1 MCLAGY
7 TPDVDGACEPCPA
20 NSEKNAPSNDPCVC
34 SAGYEPDANAT
45 GTCTACAAGKL
56 KETPGQHACLNE
68 CLSCGQNHYM
78 AVQCQPL
85 GASQCLPCP
94 DHSIT
99 VSELPVYA
107 HFDGGSEP
115 AETFDGSGLHHAA
128 SLNLFN
134 ASWTLLLKIRKGT
147 DAATGKALVL
157 GRQAPGHN
165 HLEVQLVNGYWQLL
179 VSIDGNLKSDF
190 EATEGTCTPCEQGLE
205 HLYPQNKN
213 ATTAYDEI
221 RIHIPRNG
229 VVRFAVND
237 VETTYGAGAFAWLD
251 TASNVTL
258 AGEVQAD
265 AGLACSIAGFYAY
278 NRDLSLHEAADE
290 FAKIKANLHD
300 AVYKTVAARGEA
312 SASVCLCTAGF
323 YGDGEAGCR
332 ACPKGTDSVFNTTLK
347 DDCVGQRCDANEYWD
362 EAFGGCQPCPAN
374 STSAY
379 GDNDCAC
386 AETDFPTTE
395 TQVTVV
401 PNDYGERWEF
411 YDDRT
416 PDKPGFGFYY
426 LADFS
431 LTISP
436 DSAYIWVSVASGFQK
451 YTPEEGDRVGGF
463 GVGLGWPVFHL
474 KMSHDGNYFF
484 GCAPV
489 LEGDLS
495 DNAFSKT
502 KSKVYKWEINQDHP
516 QELEIDGFC
525 GNFENAAGWGQNGL
539 EGNVLMSNDGSFV
552 LIYSREHHT
561 NSYRTWLYK
570 ISVESF
576 TVMQT
581 IDFGTG
587 TTPEHR
593 SYNPITTMALSQDD
607 QQIYYQYNKYDGVDS
622 CTVTLVDSRIS
633 DNCCRIFVEYLSND
647 IDPTQDTQLAVN
659 DGQCEISN
667 FKNGWTYWTPRSFL
681 LSSDGNVLYQL
692 KNKIPYLQIYSFDIR
707 TGEYAEET
715 PLRQLTGVEK
725 MAINSW
731 EMSPDRKFVLMG
743 AIDSM
748 GTARYAIYSTGSE
761 VKAVTTASCA
771 PCPTNSSPQ
780 YGVELQSVFEPRTAA
795 DCKCN
800 PGFFGNA
807 TGEGCQ
813 VCGAKLFV
821 P

>member
-1 MCLAGY
+1 
-7 TPDVDGACEPCPA
+7 
-20 NSEKNAPSNDPCVC
+20 
-34 SAGYEPDANAT
+34 
-45 GTCTACAAGKL
+45 
-56 KETPGQHACLNE
+56 
-68 CLSCGQNHYM
+68 M
-78 AVQCQPL
+78 AVQCQAL

-134 ASWTLLLKIRKGT
+134 ASWTLLFKIRKST

-190 EATEGTCTPCEQGLE
+190 EATEGTCTPCSQGLE

-229 VVRFAVND
+229 VVRFAVNN

-251 TASNVTL
+251 MASNVTL

-278 NRDLSLHEAADE
+278 NRDLLLHEAADE
-290 FAKIKANLHD
+290 LAKIKANLHD
-300 AVYKTVAARGEA
+300 AVYKTVATRGEA

-362 EAFGGCQPCPAN
+362 EVFGGCQPCPAN

-395 TQVTVV
+395 THVTVV
-401 PNDYGERWEF
+401 PNDYGERWQIYER
-411 YDDRT
+411 RT
-416 PDKPGFGFYY
+416 IDSDGNGFAYIQ
-426 LADFS
+426 DFS
-431 LTISP
+431 LTMSP
-436 DSAYIWVSVASGFQK
+436 DSAYIWVSRSFGFQK
-451 YTPEEGDRVGGF
+451 YTPEGDRNGGF

-474 KMSHDGNYFF
+474 KMSRDGNYFF

-489 LEGDLS
+489 LEGDL
-495 DNAFSKT
+495 DLNQFSKT
-502 KSKVYKWEINQDHP
+502 KSKVYKWEINQDNP

-525 GNFENAAGWGQNGL
+525 GNFDTGDPVSVNTL

-552 LIYSREHHT
+552 LVYSREHRT

-593 SYNPITTMALSQDD
+593 SYNPITTMALSKDD
-607 QQIYYQYNKYDGVDS
+607 QQIYYQYNKYDDVNS
-622 CTVTLVDSRIS
+622 CTVTRDSTTS
-633 DNCCRIFVEYLSND
+633 DSCCRIFVEYLSND

-659 DGQCEISN
+659 DGQCDQTTN
-667 FKNGWTYWTPRSFL
+667 DFRNGYDYWTPRSFL
-681 LSSDGNVLYQL
+681 LSSDGNLLYQL
-692 KNKIPYLQIYSFDIR
+692 KNWNNQMQIYSFDIR
-707 TGEYAEET
+707 TGEYAHET
-715 PLRQLTGVEK
+715 PVRTLEGFDSML
-725 MAINSW
+725 MNSW
-731 EMSPDRKFVLMG
+731 QMSPDRNFVLVG
-743 AIDSM
+743 ARDDYKI
-748 GTARYAIYSTGSE
+748 ARFAIYSTGAE
-761 VKAVTTASCA
+761 VSAVTTASCA
-771 PCPTNSSPQ
+771 PCPANSSPQ
-780 YGVELQSVFEPRTAA
+780 YEAVLQSVFEPRTAE
-795 DCKCN
+795 DCKCK